1 MILTVMLNNKNSLSI
16 LNIFI
21 TLLFISIISR
31 GFPIIQIL
39 YYAVPAILAI
49 CISMVLYHFKKNQ
62 ISIKEYFIFL
72 PFVIYCLLTSFWST
86 SSQVSATRSLYFL
99 LLSFGMFSVIKLIN
113 HYNLNLFN
121 YLLPANILV
130 VVLSLIS
137 LTFNIPA
144 ANWSGGSGIG
154 FMGFSAHQ
162 NTLASAVLFTMPA
175 AFYYLFKTEK
185 SEVNIF
191 NSKYFGLFIYFLIFI
206 NIVLLILTYSRAALL
221 SLLTGITVYLI
232 LSKSKKIIYTLS
244 AAVIIFLIA
253 CFTITP
259 LNNFVQNY
267 LDKNGEG
274 IFGRRMML
282 WQPSYQ
288 AVLQGG
294 LFGLGFGISA
304 PDIKTN
310 PLTGSYYENGRYIR
324 EKGNSTLAL
333 IEETGVIGF
342 IIFIIP
348 FGFLFIRQNKK
359 YPDNKNLLTKFLV
372 STLIALIVHAQFE
385 AWLVGI
391 GSISL
396 PLFFLFWFKLF
407 LQKKS
412 QSIL

>member
-1 MILTVMLNNKNSLSI
+1 M
-16 LNIFI
+16 
-21 TLLFISIISR
+21 FISIISR
-31 GFPIIQIL
+31 GFPVIQVL
-39 YYAVPAILAI
+39 YYTAPVILAF
-49 CISMVLYHFKKNQ
+49 CIILFLYNFTKNQ

-72 PFVIYCLLTSFWST
+72 PFVIYCLLTSFWSI
-86 SSQVSATRSLYFL
+86 SSQVSAARSLYFL

-121 YLLPANILV
+121 YLLPANLSV

-137 LTFNIPA
+137 LVFNIPA

-162 NTLASAVLFTMPA
+162 NTLASAVIITMPA
-175 AFYYLFKTEK
+175 ALYFLFNTDN
-185 SEVNIF
+185 SVANIF
-191 NSKYFGLFIYFLIFI
+191 NSKYFKLFIYFLITI
-206 NIVLLILTYSRAALL
+206 NIFLLILTYSRAALL
-221 SLLTGITVYLI
+221 SLLIGIIVYPI

-244 AAVIIFLIA
+244 AAAIILLIA

-259 LNNFVQNY
+259 LNNFIQNY

-282 WQPSYQ
+282 WQPSYH
-288 AVLQGG
+288 AALQGG

-348 FGFLFIRQNKK
+348 LGFLLIRLNKN
-359 YPDNKNLLTKFLV
+359 YPDNKNPQTIFLV
-372 STLIALIVHAQFE
+372 SILIALIVHAQFE

-396 PLFFLFWFKLF
+396 PLFLMFWFNFF
-407 LQKKS
+407 LQAKS
-412 QSIL
+412 